1 MSSSSKIEATSNEK
15 SVHPTMVKGH
25 QKHPF
30 PRTRKTRPVR
40 PSRKDISALKIQRA
54 WLSYMD
60 RSIFQLLKHIIC
72 AAEYCLTYDILKNV
86 SPLEAEFAKDRGMNC
101 KIKFR
106 FSGEKFP
113 PFIVYKIFLHTG
125 GHGYKYFSGRNTLKL
140 ASKASYDA
148 YKLMGKKKFHEQIIE
163 DEYLFQRFKITDE
176 VDIVTMQDYVTYSSI
191 LDKTPASS
199 GGRNNYW
206 RRLTLSSIPKTMIMY
221 DILDYAESKV
231 LTKRL
236 QKEMKY
242 LLQKPRT
249 EEMRRKQLQIIT
261 ETRYLPLLKS
271 QSLFRPA
278 QQQSQFKHLGRRSK
292 QARLKNEK
300 MKKAYEKEKKAST
313 SAKSEPQTDKP
324 ETKQQR
330 KVVFS
335 TSTFEIVKFKD
346 PTLDEKSEK
355 DKKEP
360 FFWRQKLY
368 VHRDP
373 PF

>member
-261 ETRYLPLLKS
+261 ETR
-271 QSLFRPA
+271 
-278 QQQSQFKHLGRRSK
+278 
-292 QARLKNEK
+292 
-300 MKKAYEKEKKAST
+300 
-313 SAKSEPQTDKP
+313 
-324 ETKQQR
+324 
-330 KVVFS
+330 
-335 TSTFEIVKFKD
+335 
-346 PTLDEKSEK
+346 
-355 DKKEP
+355 
-360 FFWRQKLY
+360 
-368 VHRDP
+368 
-373 PF
+373 